1 MPCVIAHLGERQ
13 YASILIFQN
22 LKYLTG
28 KLHTVMKAL
37 SVHEISGMK
46 VSVIQLKR
54 PIDNLQ
60 KCLVSLRI
68 WVRDKMHEF

>member
-54 PIDNLQ
+54 PIDNFQ